1 MQRKVSTIREGLLSM
16 PHLLLIHSNQPLR
29 IIYFVLFISTYCSD
43 IANEDFNDDVIF
55 KVQSLLDFH

>member
-1 MQRKVSTIREGLLSM
+1 M

-43 IANEDFNDDVIF
+43 IANEDFNDDLIF